1 MIEFHQS
8 LEDINN
14 ATVWEVYFN
23 ERKIGTLRK
32 EEFKKESGV
41 IHGGKYYL
49 NVLYKD
55 YVLPFKAKPMIKK
68 IVQGALDSFEAD
80 LIMNRIKQD
89 VK

>member
-1 MIEFHQS
+1 MIEFHQT

-14 ATVWEVYFN
+14 ATVWDVYFN
-23 ERKIGTLRK
+23 DRKIGTLRK
-32 EEFKKESGV
+32 EEFKKVKGV

-49 NVLYKD
+49 NVLYND
-55 YVLPFKAKPMIKK
+55 YVLPFKAKPIIKK

-80 LIMNRIKQD
+80 LIMNRIKED